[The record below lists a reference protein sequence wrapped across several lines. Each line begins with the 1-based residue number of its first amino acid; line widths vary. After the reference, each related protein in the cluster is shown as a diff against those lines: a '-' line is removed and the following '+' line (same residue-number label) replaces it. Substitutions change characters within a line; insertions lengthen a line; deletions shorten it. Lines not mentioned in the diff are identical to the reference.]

1 METPRFRLGII
12 DFLNAVPLNYGF
24 QQGLGAEHFTLDFEV
39 PSACADMLRAG
50 TVDAGLVSSIEVA
63 RIPGL
68 VVIPGLC
75 IASPRRVRSVVLLSK
90 VPPESIRTLAL
101 DRASRSSQVLVQ
113 LLLRERYGVD
123 PAVQEMASD
132 PQAML
137 ETCDAALLIGDP
149 AMRADRH
156 GLLVLDLAEEW
167 HAWTGLPFVF
177 ALWAV
182 RIAAPQPPLPGG
194 VVPFFHRSL
203 ELGMANLEGI
213 IGSARRDVGWTA
225 QELRE
230 YFTENISYRL
240 GEAERESL
248 ALYFEKAARHGF
260 VFEPQPLRFL

>member
-1 METPRFRLGII
+1 MESTRFRLGII
-12 DFLNAVPLNYGF
+12 DFLNAVPLNFGF
-24 QQGLGAEHFTLDFEV
+24 KQGLGTEHFQLDYQV
-39 PSACADMLRAG
+39 PSGCADMLRAA

-68 VVIPGLC
+68 AVVPGLC
-75 IASPRRVRSVVLLSK
+75 ISSPHRVRSVVLLSK
-90 VPPESIRTLAL
+90 VPPEEIRTLAL

-123 PAVQEMASD
+123 PLVQEMPSD
-132 PQAML
+132 PVAML
-137 ETCDAALLIGDP
+137 EACDGALLIGDP

-167 HAWTGLPFVF
+167 RAWTGLPFVF

-182 RIAAPQPPLPGG
+182 RTEAPQPELPGG

-203 ELGMANLEGI
+203 EMGMAHLDDI
-213 IGSARRDVGWTA
+213 IASARREVGWTA
-225 QELRE
+225 QELRD
-230 YFTENISYRL
+230 YFTENIHYRL

-248 ALYFEKAARHGF
+248 ALYYEKATRHGF
-260 VFEPQPLRFL
+260 VSDPQPLRYL